1 MGFLKKKASPLGCHQ
16 PKADTGDYA
25 PPGVKFVS
33 FVLTS
38 QGIRNVKVCHH
49 LQ

>member
-1 MGFLKKKASPLGCHQ
+1 MVGCVRRWGAVLGIVGGSVTFRFLNGEAGYRRLR
-16 PKADTGDYA
+16 

-38 QGIRNVKVCHH
+38 QEI
-49 LQ
+49 